1 MTFTTINH
9 QPKVNPNP
17 KFGAK
22 LNKLRALL
30 DELAGRDLPD
40 SVVAT
45 INKSIDQL
53 NQHDSSDPN
62 LDKQVYRTQNQILK
76 YLEKELKLVQKNH
89 YQRLWMVL
97 GMSAFGLPLG
107 IAFGAS
113 QGNMGFLG
121 IGLPIGMVIGMAV
134 GSKMDKKAADEGRQL
149 QFNSTSL

>member
-1 MTFTTINH
+1 MTFTAITH
-9 QPKVNPNP
+9 QAKVNPNP

-22 LNKLRALL
+22 LNKLQALL

-53 NQHDSSDPN
+53 NQYASSDPI

-76 YLEKELKLVQKNH
+76 YLEKDLKLVQKNH

-113 QGNMGFLG
+113 LGNMSFLG
-121 IGLPIGMVIGMAV
+121 IGLPIGMVIGIAV
-134 GSKMDKKAADEGRQL
+134 GTSMDKKAAKEGRQL
-149 QFNSTSL
+149 EFNSTSL